1 LLTGRCKK
9 IETTTA
15 KICKE
20 GYHLNLLTGRCNK
33 DKTASVAECAE
44 GYERNPE
51 TNRCRKI
58 QTATAQEYP
67 VEPPTEETYA
77 SPQIFIAGGAVVVL
91 LLGGAGFAVYQFR
104 KEIKTAILKICRRN
118 AS

>member
-1 LLTGRCKK
+1 METGNCVKVTEIVEKTCK
-9 IETTTA
+9 A
-15 KICKE
+15 
-20 GYHLNLLTGRCNK
+20 GYFLNILTGRCNK
-33 DKTASVAECAE
+33 DKTTTVTECAE

-77 SPQIFIAGGAVVVL
+77 SPQIFIAGGAVVAL
-91 LLGGAGFAVYQFR
+91 LLGGAGFAVFQFR